1 MSEDAGFPVL
11 LSSAGRR
18 VGLLNCFRQAG
29 DRLDRAVV
37 LHASDLDPDLSSACA
52 SADHA
57 HQAPRCDDPRFIDH
71 MLDLARSHGVRLIVP
86 TIDTELGAYAD
97 AADRFAAIGTRIH
110 VSGPATV
117 AIVRDKNR
125 TASVLAAA
133 GVPVPVTVTEQDLR
147 RDPGIIDWPVFAKPA
162 GGSASRGLAVFR
174 QPSDLPDSFDEPM
187 IFQTLLEGPEFT
199 VNVFIDRDGTLQT
212 VVPHR
217 RLRIRAGE
225 VEKGQTMRRADLRA
239 IAEKL
244 VAALPDARGSLCFQ
258 LIDDPR
264 HGPRVF
270 EINARFGGGYPL
282 ADHAGARFA
291 QWLIEE
297 ELDLPRSAG
306 DDWRDGVLMLR
317 YDDAVF
323 RG

>member
-1 MSEDAGFPVL
+1 MSDGKAFPIL

-18 VGLLNCFRQAG
+18 AGLLNCFRQAG
-29 DRLDRAVV
+29 RRLNRDIV
-37 LHASDLDPDLSSACA
+37 LHAADLEPELSSACA
-52 SADHA
+52 LADHA
-57 HQAPRCDDPRFIDH
+57 HGAPRCDDPDFIDR
-71 MLDLARSHGVRLIVP
+71 MLGISRDHGIRLIVP
-86 TIDTELGAYAD
+86 TIDTELAAYAE
-97 AADRFAAIGTRIH
+97 AADRFAAIGTRVH
-110 VSGPATV
+110 VSGPDTV

-125 TASVLAAA
+125 TASVLDAA
-133 GVPVPVTVTEQDLR
+133 GVPVPATLTEQDLR
-147 RDPGIIDWPVFAKPA
+147 RDPRAADWPVFAKPS

-174 QPSDLPDSFDEPM
+174 CASDLPDAFPEPM
-187 IFQTLLEGPEFT
+187 IFQTLLEGPEYT
-199 VNVFIDRDGTLQT
+199 VNVFVDREGALRC

-225 VEKGQTMRRADLRA
+225 VEKGRTENRADLRA
-239 IAEKL
+239 IAERL

-282 ADHAGARFA
+282 ADHAGASFA

-306 DDWRDGVLMLR
+306 DTWRDGVLMLR
-317 YDDAVF
+317 YDEAVF

>member
-1 MSEDAGFPVL
+1 MSDGGAFPIL

-18 VGLLNCFRQAG
+18 VGLLDCFRQAG
-29 DRLDRAVV
+29 RRLNRAVV
-37 LHASDLDPDLSSACA
+37 LHACDLDPDLSSGCA
-52 SADHA
+52 VADHA
-57 HQAPRCDDPRFIDH
+57 HRVLRCDDPGFIDH

-86 TIDTELGAYAD
+86 TIDTELAAYAE
-97 AADRFAAIGTRIH
+97 AALRFAAIGTRVH
-110 VSGPATV
+110 VSGPSTV

-133 GVPVPVTVTEQDLR
+133 DVPVPATATEQELR
-147 RDPGIIDWPVFAKPA
+147 HNPSAVDWPVFAKPA
-162 GGSASRGLAVFR
+162 GGSASRGLVVFQR
-174 QPSDLPDSFDEPM
+174 PTDLPDTFAEPM
-187 IFQTLLEGPEFT
+187 IFQTLLKGPEFT
-199 VNVFIDRDGTLQT
+199 VNVFVDRDGVLQA

-225 VEKGQTMRRADLRA
+225 VEKGRTERRADLRA
-239 IAEKL
+239 IAENL
-244 VAALPDARGSLCFQ
+244 VAALPDVRGALCFQ

-297 ELDLPRSAG
+297 ELGLPRSAG